1 MKIQTIA
8 ALAAMA
14 CAWQLAAQPFIDPPN
29 LNFEQA
35 ANLALAARPELA
47 RFAAERAL
55 HISERETAALKP
67 ALELNLA
74 LENAFGSGTY
84 SAVDAA
90 ELSLS
95 IGASFE
101 RGGKRAARI
110 ALAQAKLTELPSAEK
125 ILALDVL
132 AETGRRFVALAVAQ
146 EALQLSAKELE
157 QNQSAL
163 SEIAQ
168 RVRIAQS
175 PKTELLL
182 AELALSDARLGQDQA
197 ELDLKWAHK
206 QLRRLWQSD
215 TAPQNVQAELELYL
229 LPAPADAHVL
239 DRQLDQLPDLARLAG
254 AERIAQAEL
263 RLAITQNHADWRW
276 EVGVRRLE
284 MDNDQALLASISVPL
299 ASESRNTAAIHQAQL
314 RTEIAGFERQI
325 ERQRLQR
332 LRDLQ
337 VAELEKARMEAT
349 SLLESALPKAEA
361 LAQLT
366 QEGWRI
372 GRFSFRELA
381 LTQAQVLAIQ
391 RRRLRAAERYH
402 LTRIELERLTG
413 ASLPVVE
420 LAQ

>member
-1 MKIQTIA
+1 MTRC
-8 ALAAMA
+8 L
-14 CAWQLAAQPFIDPPN
+14 P
-29 LNFEQA
+29 
-35 ANLALAARPELA
+35 
-47 RFAAERAL
+47 
-55 HISERETAALKP
+55 SKP
-67 ALELNLA
+67 IGL
-74 LENAFGSGTY
+74 GSGM
-84 SAVDAA
+84 
-90 ELSLS
+90 
-95 IGASFE
+95 
-101 RGGKRAARI
+101 
-110 ALAQAKLTELPSAEK
+110 LPS
-125 ILALDVL
+125 
-132 AETGRRFVALAVAQ
+132 G
-146 EALQLSAKELE
+146 
-157 QNQSAL
+157 
-163 SEIAQ
+163 
-168 RVRIAQS
+168 
-175 PKTELLL
+175 
-182 AELALSDARLGQDQA
+182 
-197 ELDLKWAHK
+197 
-206 QLRRLWQSD
+206 
-215 TAPQNVQAELELYL
+215 

-239 DRQLDQLPDLARLAG
+239 DCQLDQLPDLARLAG
-254 AERIAQAEL
+254 VERIAQAEL

-413 ASLPVVE
+413 ASLPVME